1 MARSSNLSGRFRR
14 SVSISM
20 TAIPQSCD
28 VLIIGGGPAGSS
40 AATHLAQA
48 GIDVVLLE
56 RSVFPRNQVG
66 ESLIPHIWKFTD
78 MTGVS
83 EKIEQEGFLFKAGG
97 ITVWNDKIHQIL
109 FSDFGYTR
117 SGLHVERDIF
127 DDILLKHA
135 GCRGAQVFNEV
146 SVRAADFS
154 DSQWAKIAYTD
165 KRGHSNLEGAIR
177 CQYVIDASGHSSFLA
192 NQFKVRQ
199 TISTRF
205 NFLSL
210 WGYYENSRF
219 VGVDRKSYASE
230 ALASVKPV
238 TFVMS
243 FEDGWVWH
251 IVLRGKT
258 SVGLIVPTGRTKGM
272 DRQQREE
279 FFKHTCERLPHLN
292 KLLEPAKF
300 IEGSLQYRPDYSYY
314 SKNVCGENYYCIGDA
329 AAFVDPIFSH
339 GVQNAFY
346 NAAAATLAI
355 KESLKNPKQR
365 FRYSQLCESRMQ
377 QFYGFS
383 RALSLGDFGCN
394 GVKPALVKSLMK
406 SLPPLELE
414 LILAAS
420 EMTNRSENFRLLA
433 REAGVLGRF
442 DDNFSGKKRAPV
454 AALEF

>member
-1 MARSSNLSGRFRR
+1 
-14 SVSISM
+14 M

-28 VLIIGGGPAGSS
+28 VLVIGGGPAGSS

-56 RSVFPRNQVG
+56 RTVFPRNQVG

-83 EKIEQEGFLFKAGG
+83 KKIEQEGFLAKAGG
-97 ITVWNDKIHQIL
+97 ITVWNEKIHQIL

-117 SGLHVERDIF
+117 PGLHVERDIF

-135 GCRGAQVFNEV
+135 ESSGAQVFNEV
-146 SVRAADFS
+146 AVKEIDFS
-154 DSQWAKIAYTD
+154 DSHSQWLKVSYTD
-165 KRGHSNLEGAIR
+165 KRGHSNHEGTVR

-199 TISTRF
+199 TISTRL

-210 WGYYENSRF
+210 WGYFANSRF
-219 VGVDRKSYASE
+219 VGVDRKSYTSE
-230 ALASVKPV
+230 ALFTVKPV

-243 FEDGWVWH
+243 FEDGWAWH
-251 IVLRGKT
+251 IVLRDKT

-272 DRQQREE
+272 GRQQREA
-279 FFKHTCERLPHLN
+279 FFRQTCERLPHLN
-292 KLLEPAKF
+292 TLLKPASF

-314 SKNVCGENYYCIGDA
+314 SNNICGENYYCIGDA

-339 GVQNAFY
+339 GVQNALY

-355 KESLKNPKQR
+355 KESLKNRKQR
-365 FRYSQLCESRMQ
+365 LRYSQLCESRMQ

-394 GVKPALVKSLMK
+394 GVNPGLVKNLMK

-414 LILAAS
+414 LILVAS

-442 DDNFSGKKRAPV
+442 EENFSGRKSEQID
-454 AALEF
+454 ALDF

>member
-1 MARSSNLSGRFRR
+1 
-14 SVSISM
+14 M

-83 EKIEQEGFLFKAGG
+83 EKIEQEGFLAKAGG

-117 SGLHVERDIF
+117 PGLHVERDIF

-135 GCRGAQVFNEV
+135 GCRGARVFNEV

-154 DSQWAKIAYTD
+154 DSQGAKIAYTD

-394 GVKPALVKSLMK
+394 GVNPALVKSLMK

-420 EMTNRSENFRLLA
+420 EMTSRSENFRLLA
-433 REAGVLGRF
+433 REAGVFGRF
-442 DDNFSGKKRAPV
+442 DDNFSGQKRAPV